1 MHFQEKS
8 DGWMESEPKPFTQIS
23 QGKNKHTKT
32 EENPI
37 KTHMNEEIKS
47 TINKAKQSRNISLEQ
62 LKLLLEI
69 NDDEGVRFMREEAV
83 KVCQKTYGN
92 QVFIRGLIEFT
103 NFCKNDCY
111 YCGIR
116 RSNSHADRYRLTKEQ
131 MLDCCANGYE
141 LGFRTFVLQGGE
153 DGYFTDDKI
162 CDLVSVIKE
171 KYPDCA
177 VTLSIGEKSKESYKR
192 YFDAGAD
199 RYLLRHETADEAHYK
214 KLHPEEMSLSHR
226 KQCLWDL
233 KEIGYQVGCGFMVG
247 SPGQTVETL
256 YEDLQF
262 IRELQPHMVGIGPF
276 ISQKDTPF
284 ADKASGT
291 MEQTLKLLAI
301 IRLIQPHVLLPA
313 TTALGTIH
321 PKGRELGILSGA
333 NVVMPNLSPVNVREK
348 YKLYDNK
355 ICTGDEAAECRYCM
369 ENRMKSIGYEVAVS
383 RGDYIE

>member
-1 MHFQEKS
+1 
-8 DGWMESEPKPFTQIS
+8 MESEPKPFTQIS

-47 TINKAKQSRNISLEQ
+47 TINKVKQSRNISLEQ
-62 LKLLLEI
+62 LKLLLET
-69 NDDEGVRFMREEAV
+69 NDNEGIRFMCEEAV

-116 RSNSHADRYRLTKEQ
+116 RSNSQADRYRLTKEQ
-131 MLDCCANGYE
+131 MLDCCASGYE

-162 CDLVSVIKE
+162 CDLVSAIKE

-214 KLHPEEMSLSHR
+214 KLHPEEMSLAHR

-301 IRLIQPHVLLPA
+301 IRLIQPHVLLPS